1 MYSSPA
7 IRTNQWHKIVAFYA
21 VDTGRATLN
30 LDGYE
35 LLNTYIRVSFVTQL
49 SWWSLPLVLALHAD
63 LYKCPEQTKQTAYMQ
78 NTMIEM

>member
-35 LLNTYIRVSFVTQL
+35 LLNTYIQVSL
-49 SWWSLPLVLALHAD
+49 SPSCRGALYHMLALHAD
-63 LYKCPEQTKQTAYMQ
+63 LYKCPEQTKQTAHMQ

>member
-7 IRTNQWHKIVAFYA
+7 IRINQWHKIVAFYA

-35 LLNTYIRVSFVTQL
+35 LLNTYIRVSL
-49 SWWSLPLVLALHAD
+49 SLSCCSALYH
-63 LYKCPEQTKQTAYMQ
+63 LC
-78 NTMIEM
+78 